1 MVLLDEGNYTGQC
14 KVRKDI
20 DCNTA
25 NYVDSVILAL
35 ESDDHLNSLTKITWK
50 SMLANAIF

>member
-1 MVLLDEGNYTGQC
+1 MVLLDEGHYTGQC

-25 NYVDSVILAL
+25 SYVDSVILTL
-35 ESDDHLNSLTKITWK
+35 ESDDHLNSLTKIT
-50 SMLANAIF
+50 